1 MSCPGG
7 QVRGASESSRS
18 RNTDV
23 GGVRRGCR
31 SRFGFVLGPAQ
42 VGGNY
47 GVDKLSGAGR
57 EPVQER
63 ELAGQECAG
72 VKARER
78 TVLGVTITKAT
89 GRGGVRYCGADWGRA
104 PVVVCGPGTRSPQP
118 GVDEF
123 RRGTASEE
131 LEHRGQAAGWGNAGS
146 TTMKV
151 VGRRC
156 GRTKR
161 VERRKLKRSARCG
174 DGPMSG
180 SEEPENRW
188 AKATEETAFAMR
200 AAERAAGRGKR
211 GQ

>member
-1 MSCPGG
+1 MLVSVINIHVC
-7 QVRGASESSRS
+7 
-18 RNTDV
+18 
-23 GGVRRGCR
+23 GVW
-31 SRFGFVLGPAQ
+31 
-42 VGGNY
+42 
-47 GVDKLSGAGR
+47 
-57 EPVQER
+57 
-63 ELAGQECAG
+63 
-72 VKARER
+72 
-78 TVLGVTITKAT
+78 
-89 GRGGVRYCGADWGRA
+89 YCGADYWGRA